1 MKVQAFGHYPQGE
14 IFWFVGISRQ
24 TRKNSLGALSVSVV
38 RKSER
43 NFTAM
48 PIDFSK
54 IPSPCYVIDELLL
67 RNNLALIKQVKEAAK
82 IDVLVAFKAFSNW
95 GVFPIFKEYGFGAS
109 ASSVNEARLAFEEL
123 GVKAHTYSP
132 AYEDKSIADILKY
145 SSHISFNSINQLQKY
160 MKVAN
165 QTGVS
170 IGLRVNPEFSD
181 SLYDIYNP
189 CVPGSRFGITAEQ
202 LGHGAPREVE
212 GFHFHTLFEADSF
225 ALERVLVVFVEKF
238 GKFFSQLK
246 WVNMGGG
253 HLITRKD
260 YDVHHLIKLL
270 VDFKSNYDVDV
281 ILEPGSAFTY
291 QTGYLVS
298 TILDIVENRGIK
310 TAILDVSFTCH
321 MPDCLEMP
329 YKPVI
334 LGATDE
340 RIGKPTYRMGGIS
353 CLAGDY
359 MGNWSFDKELK
370 PGDKIIFDDMIHY
383 TTVKTTMFNGVS
395 HPSIG
400 IWSEKSG
407 FRLIREFNY
416 QDYKNRLS

>member
-1 MKVQAFGHYPQGE
+1 
-14 IFWFVGISRQ
+14 
-24 TRKNSLGALSVSVV
+24 
-38 RKSER
+38 
-43 NFTAM
+43 M
-48 PIDFSK
+48 PIDFNK
-54 IPSPCYVIDELLL
+54 IQTPCYVMDELLL
-67 RNNLALIKQVKEAAK
+67 RNNLQLIKQLKDTAK
-82 IDVLVAFKAFSNW
+82 IDILISFKAFSNW

-109 ASSVNEARLAFEEL
+109 ASSLNEARLAFEEL

-132 AYEDKSIADILKY
+132 AFEDKSITDILKY
-145 SSHISFNSINQLQKY
+145 SSHISFNSINQWRKY
-160 MKVAN
+160 SKIASQN
-165 QTGVS
+165 GVS

-181 SLYDIYNP
+181 SAYDIYNP
-189 CVPGSRFGITAEQ
+189 CKPGSRFGITAEQ
-202 LGHGAPREVE
+202 LGGGVPQGVE

-225 ALERVLVVFVEKF
+225 ALARVLAVFLEKF
-238 GKFFSQLK
+238 GKFLSQLK

-260 YDVHHLIKLL
+260 YDINHLIKLL
-270 VDFKSNYDVDV
+270 VDFKNRYDVDV
-281 ILEPGSAFTY
+281 LLEPGSAFTY

-298 TILDIVENRGIK
+298 TILDIVENQGIK

-334 LGATDE
+334 LSATDE
-340 RIGKPTYRMGGIS
+340 RSGKPTYRMGGIS

-370 PGDKIIFDDMIHY
+370 PGDRIVFDDMIHY

-400 IWSEKSG
+400 IWSDESG
-407 FRLIREFNY
+407 FRLIKEFNY
-416 QDYKNRLS
+416 QDYKDRLS

>member
-1 MKVQAFGHYPQGE
+1 
-14 IFWFVGISRQ
+14 
-24 TRKNSLGALSVSVV
+24 
-38 RKSER
+38 
-43 NFTAM
+43 M
-48 PIDFSK
+48 PIDFKK
-54 IPSPCYVIDELLL
+54 IPSPCYVIDEFLL
-67 RNNLALIKQVKEAAK
+67 RKNLALIKQVKEAAK
-82 IDVLVAFKAFSNW
+82 VDILVSFKAFSNW

-109 ASSVNEARLAFEEL
+109 ASSLNEARLAFQEL
-123 GVKAHTYSP
+123 GVRAHTYSP
-132 AYEDKSIADILKY
+132 AYEEKTIEDILKY
-145 SSHISFNSINQLQKY
+145 SSHISFNSINQLRKY
-160 MKVAN
+160 SHVAREK
-165 QTGVS
+165 GVS

-181 SLYDIYNP
+181 SPHDIYNP
-189 CVPGSRFGITAEQ
+189 CKPGSRFGMTADQ
-202 LGHGAPREVE
+202 LGNTLPQEVE
-212 GFHFHTLFEADSF
+212 GLHFHTLFEADSF
-225 ALERVLVVFVEKF
+225 ALERVLSVFIKKF
-238 GKFFSQLK
+238 GRYLPKLK

-253 HLITRKD
+253 HLITKKD
-260 YDVHHLIKLL
+260 YDIDHLAKLL
-270 VDFKSNYDVDV
+270 TDFKNNYIVKV

-298 TILDIVENRGIK
+298 TILDIVENNNIK

-340 RIGKPTYRMGGIS
+340 KTGKPTYRMGGIS

-383 TTVKTTMFNGVS
+383 TTVKTTMFNGVN

-400 IWSEKSG
+400 IWNEKSG

-416 QDYKNRLS
+416 QDYKNRL

>member
-1 MKVQAFGHYPQGE
+1 M
-14 IFWFVGISRQ
+14 S
-24 TRKNSLGALSVSVV
+24 
-38 RKSER
+38 
-43 NFTAM
+43 
-48 PIDFSK
+48 IDFNK
-54 IPSPCYVIDELLL
+54 IQTPCYVIDEVLL
-67 RNNLALIKQVKEAAK
+67 RNNLALIKHVEEASGSD
-82 IDVLVAFKAFSNW
+82 ILISFKAFSNW
-95 GVFPIFKEYGFGAS
+95 GVFPIFKEYGLGAS
-109 ASSVNEARLAFEEL
+109 TSSINEARLAFEEL

-132 AYEDKSIADILKY
+132 AFEDRYIEDILKY
-145 SSHISFNSINQLQKY
+145 SSHISFNSINQMRKY
-160 MKVAN
+160 SKRAI
-165 QTGVS
+165 QHGVS

-181 SLYDIYNP
+181 SPYDIYNP
-189 CVPGSRFGITAEQ
+189 CKPGSRFGMTAEQ
-202 LGHGAPREVE
+202 LGDDVPQGVE

-225 ALERVLVVFVEKF
+225 ALEKVLAVFLNKF
-238 GKFFSQLK
+238 GKFLPKLK

-253 HLITRKD
+253 HLITRKN
-260 YDVHHLIKLL
+260 YDIHHLIKILT
-270 VDFKSNYDVDV
+270 DFKNHYNVEI

-298 TILDIVENRGIK
+298 TILDIVENKGIR

-340 RIGKPTYRMGGIS
+340 MPGKPTYRMGGIS
-353 CLAGDY
+353 CLAGDF

-400 IWSEKSG
+400 IWSEKLG
-407 FRLIREFNY
+407 FRLIKEFNY

>member
-1 MKVQAFGHYPQGE
+1 
-14 IFWFVGISRQ
+14 
-24 TRKNSLGALSVSVV
+24 
-38 RKSER
+38 
-43 NFTAM
+43 M
-48 PIDFSK
+48 PIDFNK
-54 IPSPCYVIDELLL
+54 IPSPCYVIDGLFL
-67 RNNLALIKQVKEAAK
+67 RNNLGLIKQVKDAAAVD
-82 IDVLVAFKAFSNW
+82 ILVAFKAFSNW

-109 ASSVNEARLAFEEL
+109 ASSLNEARLAFEEL

-132 AYEDKSIADILKY
+132 AYEEKTIAEILKY
-145 SSHISFNSINQLQKY
+145 SSHISFNSINQLRKY
-160 MKVAN
+160 SKIAN

-181 SLYDIYNP
+181 SPHDIYNP
-189 CVPGSRFGITAEQ
+189 CKPGSRFGITGEQ
-202 LGHGAPREVE
+202 LGDVLPQEVE
-212 GFHFHTLFEADSF
+212 GLHFHTLFEADCF
-225 ALERVLVVFVEKF
+225 ALEKLLAVFIKKF
-238 GKFFSQLK
+238 GKFLPKLK

-253 HLITRKD
+253 HLITKKG
-260 YDVHHLIKLL
+260 YDTKHLVKILT
-270 VDFKSNYDVDV
+270 DFKNNYGVKI

-298 TILDIVENRGIK
+298 TVLDIVENNGIK
-310 TAILDVSFTCH
+310 TAILDASFTCH

-334 LGATDE
+334 LGGTDE
-340 RIGKPTYRMGGIS
+340 TAGKPTYRMGGIS

-359 MGNWSFDKELK
+359 MGNWSFDEEVK

-383 TTVKTTMFNGVS
+383 TTVKTTMFNGVN

-400 IWSEKSG
+400 IWNEKSG
-407 FRLIREFNY
+407 FKLIKEFNY

>member
-1 MKVQAFGHYPQGE
+1 
-14 IFWFVGISRQ
+14 
-24 TRKNSLGALSVSVV
+24 
-38 RKSER
+38 
-43 NFTAM
+43 M

-67 RNNLALIKQVKEAAK
+67 RNNLGLIKQVKEAANV
-82 IDVLVAFKAFSNW
+82 DVLVAFKAFSNW

-109 ASSVNEARLAFEEL
+109 ASSLNEARLSFEEL

-132 AYEDKSIADILKY
+132 AYEEKTITDILKY
-145 SSHISFNSINQLQKY
+145 SNHISFNSINQLQKY
-160 MKVAN
+160 SKVAS
-165 QTGVS
+165 QKGVS

-181 SLYDIYNP
+181 SPHDIYNP
-189 CVPGSRFGITAEQ
+189 CKPGSRFGITAEQ
-202 LGHGAPREVE
+202 LGNALPQEVE
-212 GFHFHTLFEADSF
+212 GLHFHTLFEADSS
-225 ALERVLVVFVEKF
+225 ALEKVLAVFIKKF
-238 GKFFSQLK
+238 GKFLPKLK

-253 HLITRKD
+253 HLMTRKG
-260 YDVHHLIKLL
+260 YDINHLVKILIN
-270 VDFKSNYDVDV
+270 FKNKYGVKI

-298 TILDIVENRGIK
+298 TVLDIVVNSGIK

-329 YKPVI
+329 YTPIV
-334 LGATDE
+334 LGGTDE
-340 RIGKPTYRMGGIS
+340 RAGKPTYRMGGIS

-370 PGDKIIFDDMIHY
+370 PGDKIIFEDMIHY
-383 TTVKTTMFNGVS
+383 TTVKTTMFNGVN

-400 IWSEKSG
+400 IWNEKSG
-407 FRLIREFNY
+407 FRLIKQFSY

>member
-1 MKVQAFGHYPQGE
+1 
-14 IFWFVGISRQ
+14 
-24 TRKNSLGALSVSVV
+24 
-38 RKSER
+38 
-43 NFTAM
+43 M
-48 PIDFSK
+48 PIDFTK

-67 RNNLALIKQVKEAAK
+67 RNNLKLIKQVKEAAG
-82 IDVLVAFKAFSNW
+82 IDILVAFKAFSNW

-109 ASSVNEARLAFEEL
+109 ASSLNEARLACEEFGL
-123 GVKAHTYSP
+123 KAHTYSP
-132 AYEDKSIADILKY
+132 AYEEKTIKGILKY
-145 SSHISFNSINQLQKY
+145 SSHIFFNSISQLQKY
-160 MKVAN
+160 SKIAS
-165 QTGVS
+165 QKGVS

-181 SLYDIYNP
+181 TPYDIYNP
-189 CVPGSRFGITAEQ
+189 CKPGSRFGVTVEQ
-202 LGHGAPREVE
+202 LGEVLPEGVE
-212 GFHFHTLFEADSF
+212 GLHFHTLFEADSF
-225 ALERVLVVFVEKF
+225 ALEKVLTVFIKKF
-238 GKFFSQLK
+238 GRFLPKLK

-253 HLITRKD
+253 HLITKKN
-260 YDVHHLIKLL
+260 YDINHLVKILK
-270 VDFKSNYDVDV
+270 DFKNQYHVEI

-298 TILDIVENRGIK
+298 TVLDIVENKGIK

-340 RIGKPTYRMGGIS
+340 IAGKPTYRMGGIS
-353 CLAGDY
+353 CLAGDF
-359 MGNWSFDKELK
+359 MGNWSFDKALK
-370 PGDKIIFDDMIHY
+370 PGDQIIFDDMIHY

-400 IWSEKSG
+400 IWKEKSG
-407 FRLIREFNY
+407 FRLIKEFNY

>member
-1 MKVQAFGHYPQGE
+1 MG
-14 IFWFVGISRQ
+14 
-24 TRKNSLGALSVSVV
+24 
-38 RKSER
+38 
-43 NFTAM
+43 
-48 PIDFSK
+48 IDFNK
-54 IPSPCYVIDELLL
+54 IPAPCYVIDERLL
-67 RNNLALIKQVKEAAK
+67 RDNLELIKKVKEAAAVD
-82 IDVLVAFKAFSNW
+82 ILVSFKAFSNW
-95 GVFPIFKEYGFGAS
+95 GVFPILKEYGFGAS
-109 ASSVNEARLAFEEL
+109 ASSLNEARLAFEEL
-123 GVKAHTYSP
+123 GVRAHTYSP
-132 AYEDKSIADILKY
+132 AYEEKTISDILKY

-160 MKVAN
+160 SKAAS
-165 QTGVS
+165 QKGVS

-181 SLYDIYNP
+181 SPHDIYNP
-189 CVPGSRFGITAEQ
+189 CKPGSRFGITAEQ
-202 LGHGAPREVE
+202 LGDTVPEGVE
-212 GFHFHTLFEADSF
+212 GLHFHTLFEADSF
-225 ALERVLVVFVEKF
+225 ALEKVLAVFLKKF
-238 GKFFSQLK
+238 GKFLPKLK

-253 HLITRKD
+253 HLITKKGHD
-260 YDVHHLIKLL
+260 IPHLVKLL
-270 VDFKSNYDVDV
+270 TDFKNNYGVQV

-298 TILDIVENRGIK
+298 TVLDIVENNGIK

-340 RIGKPTYRMGGIS
+340 LAGKPTYRMGGNS

-383 TTVKTTMFNGVS
+383 TTVKTTMFNGVN

-400 IWSEKSG
+400 IWSEKSEFG
-407 FRLIREFNY
+407 LIKEFNY